1 MNTDRDLEIEVP
13 VDMVKAMQALTLKA
27 KIERR
32 TEWLIRMWLGI
43 KVMQLAG
50 LLIGTKIE
58 IEVVETDAAA
68 DQS

>member
-50 LLIGTKIE
+50 LLIGTKID

>member
-1 MNTDRDLEIEVP
+1 MNTETDLEIEVP
-13 VDMVKAMQALTLKA
+13 VDIVKTMQALTLKA
-27 KIERR
+27 KVERR

-50 LLIGTKIE
+50 LLIGTKID